1 MDKEGEAA
9 ELRGKAMA
17 EMERLTAR
25 SRMRSGAFR
34 VEG

>member
-1 MDKEGEAA
+1 MDEDEEAA

-25 SRMRSGAFR
+25 SRMRSRAF
-34 VEG
+34 